1 MKPLIEVI
9 KTIFFRDFANQVNA
23 EDQLGLYDKQGT
35 HTFFVPIDS
44 AFKARIIAFDYK
56 SVSVVEMSKKD
67 NLFLIVYTTSEP
79 ISGPS

>member
-1 MKPLIEVI
+1 MKPLLEVI

-44 AFKARIIAFDYK
+44 AFKARIIAFYLRLLSYQLLK
-56 SVSVVEMSKKD
+56 
-67 NLFLIVYTTSEP
+67 
-79 ISGPS
+79 